1 VIEFGHSFAAL
12 RRLHFCTSGAL
23 RRSSNRQIPAFIPP
37 MLRRPRRHHSG
48 SHTRQIG
55 HCSVGRV
62 GHEGN
67 PYALN
72 GDSPYDSQRWCA
84 SPLFLHRH
92 RWSHPRGAPRGQPRR
107 HGSRDHEQHRGDRE
121 DSRVPRTDLKQ
132 QRRQP
137 ASEHQRT
144 HAPIRTSAKRSRLA
158 PRPTTSVIAPARYT
172 TSSGSSAATAA
183 RTAGSMRSGGP
194 SVATK

>member
-84 SPLFLHRH
+84 SPPFLHRH

-107 HGSRDHEQHRGDRE
+107 HGSRDDEQHRGDGE
-121 DSRVPRTDLKQ
+121 DSRVPRPDLKQ

-144 HAPIRTSAKRSRLA
+144 HDTGGQTTPDDDGGLPQHQCAHVGGVAPSAIRI
-158 PRPTTSVIAPARYT
+158 PI
-172 TSSGSSAATAA
+172 SGVRW
-183 RTAGSMRSGGP
+183 RTVQASTP
-194 SVATK
+194 